1 MYQLPAIRLLFF
13 VFVGL
18 LSFSCSDK
26 DFERPNIILIM
37 ADDLGYGDLGCYGSQ
52 RINTP
57 EIDKLAAEGL
67 RFTDF
72 HSNGSVCSP
81 TRAALLTG
89 RYQQRSGMEG
99 VVYASG
105 ETRHTGMDVN
115 EVTMADYLKK
125 AGYKTGMVGKW
136 HLGYR
141 IDYNPVY
148 QGFDLFRGYVS
159 GNVDYHSHVDN
170 SGVPDWWYNLE
181 KVEEEGYVT
190 DLITQHALDFIH
202 ENQNDPFFLYVAH
215 EAPHVPF
222 QGRNDKAD
230 RFPGVDFD
238 YQGSVKDKERAFKEM
253 IEVMDEGVGRIIG
266 KLKELNL
273 EKNTLV
279 VFCSDNGGLKDYADN
294 GSLHGYKGSLWE
306 GGHRVPAI
314 AYWPGNIKPGVVS
327 NETVL
332 SMDFFPTFV
341 NLSKSQLDPGVEF
354 DGQDLTQLLLGEE
367 NLQERTVFWRYRNQ
381 KVARNSKW
389 KLLVDRDST
398 FLFDL
403 NRDIAEQANL
413 INIQPAKATQLKAEL
428 EVWEAEVTKGVKLK
442 TR

>member
-1 MYQLPAIRLLFF
+1 
-13 VFVGL
+13 
-18 LSFSCSDK
+18 
-26 DFERPNIILIM
+26 
-37 ADDLGYGDLGCYGSQ
+37 
-52 RINTP
+52 
-57 EIDKLAAEGL
+57 
-67 RFTDF
+67 
-72 HSNGSVCSP
+72 
-81 TRAALLTG
+81 
-89 RYQQRSGMEG
+89 
-99 VVYASG
+99 
-105 ETRHTGMDVN
+105 
-115 EVTMADYLKK
+115 
-125 AGYKTGMVGKW
+125 
-136 HLGYR
+136 
-141 IDYNPVY
+141 
-148 QGFDLFRGYVS
+148 
-159 GNVDYHSHVDN
+159 
-170 SGVPDWWYNLE
+170 
-181 KVEEEGYVT
+181 VEEEGYVT

-202 ENQNDPFFLYVAH
+202 ENQNDRFFLYVAH